1 MARGDLFPI
10 INCDAILPVK
20 SFYVT
25 VFGAEQTYTFEQEG
39 EEVYVTLAVG
49 SGQIALGLGSGPA
62 LYGETPLPATG
73 HAVDVC
79 LYVPDLDAAVTA
91 APDAGGQVVTP
102 PQDMPWGE
110 RVAHLQDPQGTMLL
124 TIQDV

>member
-49 SGQIALGLGSGPA
+49 SGQIALGLGTGPA

-79 LYVPDLDAAVTA
+79 LYVPDLDAAVAA

-110 RVAHLQDPQGTMLL
+110 RVAYLQDPQGTMLL
-124 TIQDV
+124 AIQDA